1 MRSVTCKPDDIA
13 SWKKIKASGTSFA
26 ARQPNPPRTTR
37 FVKMVELDIDDRG
50 EADEVVQ
57 AATTVDQEA
66 EVLVAEE
73 GPYLQ
78 DFP

>member
-1 MRSVTCKPDDIA
+1 
-13 SWKKIKASGTSFA
+13 
-26 ARQPNPPRTTR
+26 
-37 FVKMVELDIDDRG
+37 MVELDIDDRE